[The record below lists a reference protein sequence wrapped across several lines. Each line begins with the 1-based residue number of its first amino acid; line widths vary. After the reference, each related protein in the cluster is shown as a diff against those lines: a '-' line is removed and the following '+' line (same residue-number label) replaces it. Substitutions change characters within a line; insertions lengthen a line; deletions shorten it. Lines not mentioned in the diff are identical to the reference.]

1 MIIKLP
7 NNAEFDTDLDFDN
20 QTQDCQAY
28 FFDVMNASE
37 PTTIVDDFNRP
48 LKQTWNVNA
57 IGFDVSRITEYA
69 TQCGDWNFSNQYHET
84 IRSEW
89 HEDKAFQII
98 MNSLQLAKL
107 SKDYPDFV
115 YSENKKRESYIEGDY
130 IYQYTDVV
138 LDEHRAILES
148 YDILINSK
156 I

>member
-1 MIIKLP
+1 MEIILP
-7 NNAEFDTDLDFDN
+7 NESIFDTEIQFEN
-20 QTQDCQAY
+20 QTQECQAY
-28 FFDVMNASE
+28 FFEVMNASE

-48 LKQTWNVNA
+48 LKQTWNVDA
-57 IGFDVSRITEYA
+57 IGFQVSRITEYNHSSTA
-69 TQCGDWNFSNQYHET
+69 WNFDKQYHVT
-84 IRSEW
+84 VRKEW

-98 MNSLQLAKL
+98 MHSLQLAKL

-130 IYQYTDVV
+130 IYQYTDIV
-138 LDEHRAILES
+138 LDEHRTILES

>member
-1 MIIKLP
+1 MTIKLP

-48 LKQTWNVNA
+48 LKQTWNVDA
-57 IGFDVSRITEYA
+57 IGFQVARITEYA
-69 TQCGDWNFSNQYHET
+69 TQCGDWNFSNQYHKT
-84 IRSEW
+84 IRNAW
-89 HEDKAFQII
+89 HKDKAFQII

>member
-7 NNAEFDTDLDFDN
+7 NNAEFDTEKSFDN
-20 QTQDCQAY
+20 QTQDCQNY
-28 FFDVMNASE
+28 FFEIMNASE
-37 PTTIVDDFNRP
+37 PTTIVDSFKRP

-57 IGFDVSRITEYA
+57 IGFEVSRITEYNHSSTA
-69 TQCGDWNFSNQYHET
+69 WNFDKQYHET
-84 IRSEW
+84 IRKEW
-89 HEDKAFQII
+89 HEDKVYQII

-107 SKDYPDFV
+107 SKDYPGFV
-115 YSENKKRESYIEGDY
+115 YAENKKRESYIEGDY

>member
-1 MIIKLP
+1 MKIKLP
-7 NNAEFDTDLDFDN
+7 NNAEFNTDLDFDN
-20 QTQDCQAY
+20 QTQDCQEY
-28 FFDVMNASE
+28 FFEIMNASE
-37 PTTIVDDFNRP
+37 PTTIVDDFQRP
-48 LKQTWNVNA
+48 LKQTWNVDA
-57 IGFDVSRITEYA
+57 IGFQVARITEYTHSSTA
-69 TQCGDWNFSNQYHET
+69 WNFDKQYHE
-84 IRSEW
+84 ISRKEW

-138 LDEHRAILES
+138 LDEHRTILES

>member
-7 NNAEFDTDLDFDN
+7 NNAEFDTEKSFDN
-20 QTQDCQAY
+20 QTQDCQDY
-28 FFDVMNASE
+28 FFEIMNASE
-37 PTTIVDDFNRP
+37 PTTIVDSFKRP
-48 LKQTWNVNA
+48 LKQTWDVNA
-57 IGFDVSRITEYA
+57 IGFQVARITEYA

-84 IRSEW
+84 IRSAW

-98 MNSLQLAKL
+98 MDSLQLAKL

-130 IYQYTDVV
+130 IYQYTDIV
-138 LDEHRAILES
+138 LDEHRVILNS

>member
-7 NNAEFDTDLDFDN
+7 NNAEFNTDLDFDN
-20 QTQDCQAY
+20 QTQDCQEY
-28 FFDVMNASE
+28 FFEIMNESE
-37 PTTIVDDFNRP
+37 PTTIVDDFQRP
-48 LKQTWNVNA
+48 LKQTWNVDA
-57 IGFDVSRITEYA
+57 IGFQVARITEYTHSSTA
-69 TQCGDWNFSNQYHET
+69 WNFDKQYHE
-84 IRSEW
+84 ISRKEW

-138 LDEHRAILES
+138 LDEHRTILES

>member
-7 NNAEFDTDLDFDN
+7 NNAEFNTELTFDN
-20 QTQDCQAY
+20 QTQDCQDY
-28 FFDVMNASE
+28 FFEIMNASE
-37 PTTIVDDFNRP
+37 PTTIEDSFKRP

-57 IGFDVSRITEYA
+57 IGFQVSRITEYA
-69 TQCGDWNFSNQYHET
+69 TQGGDWNFSNQYHET

-138 LDEHRAILES
+138 LDEHKVILEN

>member
-7 NNAEFDTDLDFDN
+7 NNAEFNTDLDFDN
-20 QTQDCQAY
+20 QTQDCQEY
-28 FFDVMNASE
+28 FFEIMNASE
-37 PTTIVDDFNRP
+37 PTTIVDDFQRP
-48 LKQTWNVNA
+48 LKQTWNVDA
-57 IGFDVSRITEYA
+57 IGFQVARITEYTHSSTA
-69 TQCGDWNFSNQYHET
+69 WNFDKQYHET
-84 IRSEW
+84 IRSAW
-89 HEDKAFQII
+89 HEDKSFQII

-138 LDEHRAILES
+138 LDEHRVILES